1 MNAIHYDPATGR
13 IASIIQFGSSS
24 LALPLPMP
32 GLEGAFVESNASLP
46 AYFDG
51 TSCVPI
57 GDAPSPAHVFNWAG
71 KQWEDTRTLNDC
83 RTSGLALVDEL
94 AGSARLRYI
103 TSVPGQAET
112 YQKKEQ
118 QARDWAASG
127 FAGDPPSFIAAE
139 AEALGRD
146 PQAIATE
153 VIGLADYWGNVKGP
167 QIEASRRK
175 SKVAIETAE
184 NSSEIDGIVAQAR
197 AELGAL

>member
-1 MNAIHYDPATGR
+1 MIIEVIYLPDTGEVTSQR
-13 IASIIQFGSSS
+13 SVVEKTENGFYIDEVVPKPCYVANGELVIVPDRPSSNHS
-24 LALPLPMP
+24 WSW
-32 GLEGAFVESNASLP
+32 VTKTW
-46 AYFDG
+46 D
-51 TSCVPI
+51 
-57 GDAPSPAHVFNWAG
+57 D
-71 KQWEDTRTLNDC
+71 QRTLVDC
-83 RTSGLALVDEL
+83 STTGLALVDEL

-175 SKVAIETAE
+175 WKVAIETAE
-184 NSSEIDGIVAQAR
+184 NSAAIDDILAQAR
-197 AELGAL
+197 AELGGL